1 MQLAEGIELQVPPLD
16 WVLLVCVPGVA
27 ALLITAV
34 TRMTALWSLTRT
46 P

>member
-1 MQLAEGIELQVPPLD
+1 MQLAEGVELQVPPLD
-16 WVLLVCVPGVA
+16 WVLLVCVPVVA

-34 TRMTALWSLTRT
+34 TRMTALWNLTRT